1 MDREGDAHRLRIFKR
16 FCARLMVCAL
26 GDRGVPPTGLATNRC
41 HCSPGLPALCGTLPM
56 FEPDRRSRD
65 RDCRESLAHRG
76 AQRRVRSCG
85 LRRKRAGTE
94 GVCLGGWREEMVR
107 ACFTGALLLRLD
119 IAELHP
125 SRGALISHR
134 PHVRPS
140 TRCDGSPTPGLVSIG
155 KSDTRVCHS
164 LEVME
169 MLDQLF
175 ITGLRGRIRQLCR
188 NTQLGAAQHPRSD
201 AIPGMGKGLH
211 RLCMV
216 AHAGSI

>member
-65 RDCRESLAHRG
+65 RDCREGLAHRG

-85 LRRKRAGTE
+85 LRRKRAETG

-125 SRGALISHR
+125 SRGALIGHR

-140 TRCDGSPTPGLVSIG
+140 ARCDGSPTPGLVSIARVIPVCATRR
-155 KSDTRVCHS
+155 KSWKCWINYSSQACAVASGSCAGIHS
-164 LEVME
+164 WGQLSS
-169 MLDQLF
+169 LD
-175 ITGLRGRIRQLCR
+175 R
-188 NTQLGAAQHPRSD
+188 PRSLGW
-201 AIPGMGKGLH
+201 AKG
-211 RLCMV
+211 CTGC
-216 AHAGSI
+216 A